1 MHLEADCRTQEP
13 LPDVPTKPSEKS
25 FSDFSKR
32 TSEAYV
38 SASLGSQSAEEF
50 LYDWYAKSLGT
61 VKGNTVT
68 LTSGRWHITVG
79 RKPSTDNQGDAK
91 NVIWLAEKLGSEA
104 QLKTIKALQPDAA
117 KDSSYSTWAMDMK
130 ATAKALRKL
139 IGDFLILK
147 EEKVGNAEAY
157 TVGALARRWKQLKYP
172 DLTEEERKQLQ
183 DAVKQNTRSTNRQ
196 QQQ

>member
-1 MHLEADCRTQEP
+1 
-13 LPDVPTKPSEKS
+13 
-25 FSDFSKR
+25 
-32 TSEAYV
+32 
-38 SASLGSQSAEEF
+38 
-50 LYDWYAKSLGT
+50 
-61 VKGNTVT
+61 
-68 LTSGRWHITVG
+68 
-79 RKPSTDNQGDAK
+79 
-91 NVIWLAEKLGSEA
+91 
-104 QLKTIKALQPDAA
+104 
-117 KDSSYSTWAMDMK
+117 MDMK